1 MTYYDIMQRNIA
13 LARQEA
19 ETLADAEAL
28 NDRVI
33 SYNDDIDY
41 DRLTPA
47 QIAEFEADY
56 AEFWHTADTLLS
68 ADIAERI
75 IDKWS
80 WALY

>member
-19 ETLADAEAL
+19 EILADAEAL
-28 NDRVI
+28 NDQVI

-47 QIAEFEADY
+47 QQDY
-56 AEFWHTADTLLS
+56 LNKST
-68 ADIAERI
+68 I
-75 IDKWS
+75 
-80 WALY
+80 